1 MMRKVL
7 FIGLGTIS
15 LGCGIVG
22 IVVPGLPTTPFVLL
36 AAWFYVRSSERLHQK
51 LISNPFFGRYV
62 ANYERGLSRK
72 SKYRI
77 FILMWMMII
86 LSTSLFI
93 YSWPVRL
100 VVVAAGVIGTG
111 VVWRIKEPQ

>member
-7 FIGLGTIS
+7 FVGLGTIS

-51 LISNPFFGRYV
+51 LIGNPFFGRYI